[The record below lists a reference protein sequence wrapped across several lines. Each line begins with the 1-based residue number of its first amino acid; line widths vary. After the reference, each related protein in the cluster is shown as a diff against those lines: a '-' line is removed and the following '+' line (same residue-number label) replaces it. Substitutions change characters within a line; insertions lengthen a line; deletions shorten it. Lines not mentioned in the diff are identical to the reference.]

1 MLMPH
6 CGFMLLF
13 IYIFKRLSLSAL
25 LFAGKY
31 SLSTSLF
38 GNKYSFMQLFF
49 CLKINITKRRKREIQ
64 KTRNRQLVA
73 VLNHPSEG
81 GMKKWGE

>member
-1 MLMPH
+1 MPH

-13 IYIFKRLSLSAL
+13 IYMFRRLSLSAL

-31 SLSTSLF
+31 SLSTPLF
-38 GNKYSFMQLFF
+38 GNKYSLTQLLF

-64 KTRNRQLVA
+64 KTQNRQLVA
-73 VLNHPSEG
+73 VLNHRSEG
-81 GMKKWGE
+81 GMKKSGE